1 MIVPLAF
8 PTSPVLC
15 SLAFAASALVTVAAH
30 ALGHRPLVY
39 VFKPLSTALLLL
51 LVAVGPSFFSSR
63 YAAAILAGLFFS
75 LLGDVFLMLRSDHFR
90 SGLFSFLL
98 AHACYLVAFLSDS
111 PLARPL
117 LPFALCLAVGGS
129 VLPALWSGIPRRLRP
144 PVVAYVALLLVMAG
158 QATSRAV
165 TLHSAPALHA
175 GLGAALFVLSD
186 SLLAWNRFRNPLPA
200 AQALIHATYFPAQW
214 LIAIS
219 TYAAW
224 PSAAL

>member
-1 MIVPLAF
+1 VIVSVAF
-8 PTSPVLC
+8 PAPPVLC
-15 SLAFAASALVTVAAH
+15 SLAFGASALVTVAAH

-39 VFKPLSTALLLL
+39 VFKPLSTVLLLL

-75 LLGDVFLMLRSDHFR
+75 LLGDVFLMLPSDPFR

-98 AHACYLVAFLSDS
+98 AHACYLVAFLGDS

-117 LPFALCLAVGGS
+117 VPFALCLAVGGS

-144 PVVAYVALLLVMAG
+144 PVVTYVALLLVMAG
-158 QATSRAV
+158 QAASRAAH
-165 TLHSAPALHA
+165 LHSDAALHA
-175 GLGAALFVLSD
+175 CLGAVLFVLSD
-186 SLLAWNRFRNPLPA
+186 SLLAWNRFRNPIPA
-200 AQALIHATYFPAQW
+200 AQALIHLTYFPAQW

-219 TYAAW
+219 TWAAW
-224 PSAAL
+224 PGAR